1 MAKDITKVN
10 IGTSDVYFKGV
21 LVGHTQ
27 GGVTINVTMDLP
39 EAAVDEYGSTT
50 AFHVDNGTELTVTVP
65 LAQTELA
72 TLEIAYPYAVKAG
85 TDLHVGAVAG
95 RRSTTIAG
103 ELLIVPKATAFA
115 GQALTVH
122 SAAVS
127 ETSEIR
133 FATDEQTV
141 IEVTFKAYIDEDS
154 TEGVLAKFGAA
165 TLPE

>member
-10 IGTSDVYFKGV
+10 IGTADVYFKDV
-21 LVGHTQ
+21 LLGHTQ
-27 GGVTINVTMDLP
+27 GGVTINVTQDLV
-39 EAAVDEYGSTT
+39 EALVDEFGSTT

-65 LAQTELA
+65 MAQTELA
-72 TLEIAYPYAVKAG
+72 SLEIAYPYAVKVT

-95 RRSTTIAG
+95 RRSSTIAG
-103 ELLIVPKATAFA
+103 ELIVVPKATAFA

-122 SAAVS
+122 IAAVS

-154 TEGVLAKFGAA
+154 TEGVLAKFGTA